1 MTTHLSVNV
10 NKIALIRNARGENLP
25 NLTQVARDIEDF
37 GAAGITVHPRPDER
51 HIRYSDVP
59 ALKQVVRTELNV
71 EGNPTPKFTE
81 LVLAHRPHQV
91 TLVPDKPNA
100 LTSTEGWDT
109 VAYADFLRP
118 LISQFKAA
126 GIRVSIFVNADEAM
140 VAGAHAVGADRVE
153 FYTGH
158 FARQY
163 DTPER
168 DAVMAR
174 HSHCSQLAH
183 DLGLGINAGHDLN
196 LHNLAFYKQHMPYLH
211 EVSIGHALVSD
222 ALYYGLHNT
231 IQQYL
236 RALQ

>member
-25 NLTQVARDIEDF
+25 NLTQVAIDIENF

-59 ALKQVVRTELNV
+59 ALKQVIRTELNV
-71 EGNPTPKFTE
+71 EGNPTPRFTE

-91 TLVPDKPNA
+91 TLVPDKPDA

-109 VAYADFLRP
+109 VAHADYLRP
-118 LISQFKAA
+118 IIAQFKAA
-126 GIRVSIFVNADEAM
+126 GIRVSIFVNAVEQM
-140 VAGAHAVGADRVE
+140 VSGAHAVGADRVE

-158 FARQY
+158 YARTY
-163 DTPER
+163 DTPQC
-168 DAVMAR
+168 DSVMAAHAR
-174 HSHCSQLAH
+174 CSQLAH
-183 DLGLGINAGHDLN
+183 DLGLGVNAGHDLN

-231 IQQYL
+231 VQQYL
-236 RALQ
+236 QALA